1 MVSQNQIVDSKHLG
15 LTVSRVLLPLLGEY
29 TDSGFRTSRDC
40 ILYSLRSNARY
51 QLIVLGCGTMGLV
64 YVFWSNGFEGTSVK
78 SLIMALAYC
87 WALTQAIYLMGHG
100 LVAVPRKLFRNGNI
114 SGRLRRIQSHAP
126 RVHERL
132 QDAITELRELED
144 QVAQLRQRKTGI
156 SRDHQEW
163 AQDLAENSD
172 IAGFHTP
179 PSPIARGSG
188 VAVPAVITD
197 RYLADLSRRLNRAR
211 HKRLRFAERWDRL
224 VQESARAQSILDA
237 SASKKLDFEKAP
249 PHAPVVERL
258 TILTPYTRYL
268 LHYHVVPASQ
278 VALGAIFSLASIC
291 IIWSELIKNVAPK
304 LSLVSLTVI
313 HHRKSEYGKI
323 GFAGQVTASLWIL
336 YMCATALA
344 SFGDIKVWGNRAL
357 VRRNTYGE
365 SACWYAGQ
373 VSYSSSLPTFITKPT
388 NDRLLS
394 SQCRWHIILSHSCLR
409 QFIRKPPF
417 IISLAS

>member
-1 MVSQNQIVDSKHLG
+1 M
-15 LTVSRVLLPLLGEY
+15 LPLLGEY
-29 TDSGFRTSRDC
+29 TDSGFRTPKDR

-51 QLIVLGCGTMGLV
+51 QLIVLGCGTLGLV

-114 SGRLRRIQSHAP
+114 GGRLRRIQSHAP
-126 RVHERL
+126 KVHERL
-132 QDAITELRELED
+132 QDANTEVRGLED

-163 AQDLAENSD
+163 AQDLAESSD
-172 IAGFHTP
+172 IARSYTTP
-179 PSPIARGSG
+179 GPIARESG
-188 VAVPAVITD
+188 VAVPAVVTD

-211 HKRLRFAERWDRL
+211 HKRLRFTGRWDRL
-224 VQESARAQSILDA
+224 VQESARAQFILDA
-237 SASKKLDFEKAP
+237 SASKKLDFGKAP
-249 PHAPVVERL
+249 PHASIVERL

-268 LHYHVVPASQ
+268 LHYHIVPASQ
-278 VALGAIFSLASIC
+278 LALGSMFSLASMC
-291 IIWSELIKNVAPK
+291 IIWSELIKNIAPK
-304 LSLVSLTVI
+304 LSVVSLTVT
-313 HHRKSEYGKI
+313 HHRKSENGKV
-323 GFAGQVTASLWIL
+323 GFAGQVIASLWIL

-344 SFGDIKVWGNRAL
+344 SFDDIKVWGNRAL

-373 VSYSSSLPTFITKPT
+373 VSYSSSLPTSITKLT
-388 NDRLLS
+388 DNRLLS
-394 SQCRWHIILSHSCLR
+394 SLYRWHTISSHSCLE
-409 QFIRKPPF
+409 QSIRKPPF
-417 IISLAS
+417 TTSLAG